1 MRIENLE
8 ETYLDRELR
17 KKLKQGYVND
27 TRSDYNRYME
37 GSLDYIYGRPYD
49 SERVEQG
56 DMLYDLGHS
65 KAKEISTTVEEEDEE
80 DEEERLSKIYKPFQR
95 GWVNRWWEK

>member
-17 KKLKQGYVND
+17 KQLQQGYVD
-27 TRSDYNRYME
+27 ATRSDYDRY
-37 GSLDYIYGRPYD
+37 LDGALDHIYGRPYD
-49 SERVEQG
+49 SERVEAG
-56 DMLYDLGHS
+56 DMLYDTGHHHATVAS
-65 KAKEISTTVEEEDEE
+65 EIKEEAEEEEATT
-80 DEEERLSKIYKPFQR
+80 YKPYHR

>member
-8 ETYLDRELR
+8 ETYLDIELR
-17 KKLKQGYVND
+17 KQLQQGYVD
-27 TRSDYNRYME
+27 TTREEHERWME
-37 GSLDYIYGRPYD
+37 GALDHIYGRPYD
-49 SERVEQG
+49 SERVEAG

-80 DEEERLSKIYKPFQR
+80 ERLSKIYKPYHR
-95 GWVNRWWEK
+95 GWVDRVV

>member
-8 ETYLDRELR
+8 ETSLDRELR
-17 KKLKQGYVND
+17 KKLQQGYVD
-27 TRSDYNRYME
+27 ATRAEHKRYLD
-37 GSLDYIYGRPYD
+37 GALDYIYGRPYD

-65 KAKEISTTVEEEDEE
+65 KAKEISTTVEEEE

>member
-8 ETYLDRELR
+8 ETYLDRKLR
-17 KKLKQGYVND
+17 KQLQQGYVND
-27 TRSDYNRYME
+27 TRSDYDRYME

-49 SERVEQG
+49 SDRVEAG

-65 KAKEISTTVEEEDEE
+65 KAKEISTTVEEE

>member
-17 KKLKQGYVND
+17 KKLQQGYVD
-27 TRSDYNRYME
+27 ATRSDYDRY
-37 GSLDYIYGRPYD
+37 LDGALDHIYGRPYD
-49 SERVEQG
+49 SERVEAG

-80 DEEERLSKIYKPFQR
+80 ERLSKIYKPYHR
-95 GWVNRWWEK
+95 GWVDRVV

>member
-17 KKLKQGYVND
+17 KQLQQGYVD
-27 TRSDYNRYME
+27 ATRSDYDRY
-37 GSLDYIYGRPYD
+37 LDGALDHIYGRPYD
-49 SERVEQG
+49 SDRVEAG

-65 KAKEISTTVEEEDEE
+65 KAKEISTTVEE
-80 DEEERLSKIYKPFQR
+80 DEEERLSKIYKPYHR
-95 GWVNRWWEK
+95 GWVDRVV

>member
-8 ETYLDRELR
+8 ETYLDRKLR
-17 KKLKQGYVND
+17 KQLQQGYVND
-27 TRSDYNRYME
+27 TRSDYDRYME

-80 DEEERLSKIYKPFQR
+80 ERLSKIYKPF
-95 GWVNRWWEK
+95 

>member
-8 ETYLDRELR
+8 ETYLNSELR
-17 KKLKQGYVND
+17 KQLQQQYVND
-27 TRSDYNRYME
+27 AKSDYDRYME

-49 SERVEQG
+49 RERVEQG

-65 KAKEISTTVEEEDEE
+65 KAKEISTTVEE
-80 DEEERLSKIYKPFQR
+80 DEEERLSKIYKPYHR
-95 GWVNRWWEK
+95 GWVDRVV

>member
-17 KKLKQGYVND
+17 KQLQQGYVDANK
-27 TRSDYNRYME
+27 SDYDRYME

-65 KAKEISTTVEEEDEE
+65 KAKEISTTVEE
-80 DEEERLSKIYKPFQR
+80 DEEERLSKIYKPYHR
-95 GWVNRWWEK
+95 GWVDRVV

>member
-8 ETYLDRELR
+8 ETYLDIELR
-17 KKLKQGYVND
+17 KQLQQGYVD
-27 TRSDYNRYME
+27 TTREEHERWME
-37 GSLDYIYGRPYD
+37 GALDHIYGRPYD
-49 SERVEQG
+49 SDRVEAG

-80 DEEERLSKIYKPFQR
+80 ERLSKIYKPYHR
-95 GWVNRWWEK
+95 GWVDRVV

>member
-17 KKLKQGYVND
+17 KQLQQGYVD
-27 TRSDYNRYME
+27 ATRSDYDRY
-37 GSLDYIYGRPYD
+37 LDGALDHIYGRPYD
-49 SERVEQG
+49 SERVEAG

-80 DEEERLSKIYKPFQR
+80 ERLFKIYKPFQR

>member
-1 MRIENLE
+1 MSNLTTHDRYIYSTSFDEYEDERVE
-8 ETYLDRELR
+8 ECFE
-17 KKLKQGYVND
+17 QF
-27 TRSDYNRYME
+27 ME

-65 KAKEISTTVEEEDEE
+65 KAKEISTTVEE
-80 DEEERLSKIYKPFQR
+80 DEEERLSKIYKPYHR
-95 GWVNRWWEK
+95 GWVDRVV

>member
-8 ETYLDRELR
+8 ETYLNRELR
-17 KKLKQGYVND
+17 KQLQQQYVND
-27 TRSDYNRYME
+27 TKSDYDRYME

-65 KAKEISTTVEEEDEE
+65 KAKEISTTVEE
-80 DEEERLSKIYKPFQR
+80 DEEERLSKIYKPYHR
-95 GWVNRWWEK
+95 GWVDRVV

>member
-17 KKLKQGYVND
+17 KQLQQGYVD
-27 TRSDYNRYME
+27 ATRSDYDRY
-37 GSLDYIYGRPYD
+37 LDGALDHIYGRPYD
-49 SERVEQG
+49 SDRVEAG

-65 KAKEISTTVEEEDEE
+65 KAKEISTTVEE
-80 DEEERLSKIYKPFQR
+80 DEEERLSKIYKPYHR
-95 GWVNRWWEK
+95 GWVDRLCKSICF

>member
-8 ETYLDRELR
+8 ETYLDRVLR
-17 KKLKQGYVND
+17 KKLQQGYVD
-27 TRSDYNRYME
+27 ATRSDHKRYLD
-37 GSLDYIYGRPYD
+37 GALDYLYGRPYD

-65 KAKEISTTVEEEDEE
+65 KARELATTVEE
-80 DEEERLSKIYKPFQR
+80 DEEEILSKIYKPYHR
-95 GWVNRWWEK
+95 GWVDRVV

>member
-17 KKLKQGYVND
+17 KQLQQGYVD
-27 TRSDYNRYME
+27 ATRSDYDRY
-37 GSLDYIYGRPYD
+37 LDGALDQIYGRPYD
-49 SERVEQG
+49 SDRVEAG

-65 KAKEISTTVEEEDEE
+65 KAKEISTTVEE
-80 DEEERLSKIYKPFQR
+80 DEEERLSKIYKPYHR
-95 GWVNRWWEK
+95 GWVDRVV